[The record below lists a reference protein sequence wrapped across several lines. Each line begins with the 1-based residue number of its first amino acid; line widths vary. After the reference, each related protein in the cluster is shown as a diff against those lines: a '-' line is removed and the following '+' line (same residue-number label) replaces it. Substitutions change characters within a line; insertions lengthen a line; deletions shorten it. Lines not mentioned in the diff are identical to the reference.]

1 MNFGFADAFYFVA
14 RLNRRDQHHDR
25 VLAGSRTF
33 RAHRLTTDL
42 VWMEVADALAKSA
55 CRPRIRDF
63 ILQRRPAAAGEIVPA
78 SRELL
83 DRALDR
89 DHQRRDKQCTLN
101 GHLSLVVVPERGMAD
116 GLTEDH
122 HFKQAGLVAL
132 LQ

>member
-1 MNFGFADAFYFVA
+1 MNIGFAEAFYFVA

-63 ILQRRPAAAGEIVPA
+63 MLQRRPAGRVKS
-78 SRELL
+78 SRR
-83 DRALDR
+83 RANSWTAR
-89 DHQRRDKQCTLN
+89 WTGITSVGTSNAR
-101 GHLSLVVVPERGMAD
+101 
-116 GLTEDH
+116 
-122 HFKQAGLVAL
+122 
-132 LQ
+132 